1 MAKLTGLRIQNEREA
16 GRIVINPFNLN
27 HLGPNSY
34 DLSLGSELR
43 VYREDELLDVRK
55 EASTKTYKIDPKNG
69 FILLPNTLYLGHTV
83 EVAGSKSYVPC
94 IEGRS
99 SLARLGILVHLTAG
113 FGDVGFISQWTLEIV
128 VIRPVRIYQNMR
140 ICQIYFDTLEGTI
153 DRLYEG
159 KYNNSVGAVASKS
172 FKDKEHGYVEPESFS
187 MKPIPANPNA
197 IPHHM
202 LQWPGPITFGEEERY
217 CSICGDQQYHIP
229 NGWTC
234 QNGHGGAPE
243 IDMTDIP
250 LNTKRIC
257 ECGARFVA
265 ASNEIG
271 TCWRCGNNNNFEVID
286 GESK

>member
-1 MAKLTGLRIQNEREA
+1 MSKLTGLRILNEIEA
-16 GRIVINPFNLN
+16 GHIIINPFDPDY
-27 HLGPNSY
+27 LGPNSY
-34 DLSLGSELR
+34 DLTLGPELR
-43 VYREDELLDVRK
+43 IYKGELLDVRK
-55 EASTKTYKIDPKNG
+55 ETPTEVLEIDVESG
-69 FILLPNTLYLGHTV
+69 FILLPGTLYLGHTN
-83 EVAGSKSYVPC
+83 EVAGSRSYVPC

-99 SLARLGILVHLTAG
+99 SMARLGILVHLTAG

-128 VIRPVRIYQNMR
+128 VIRPVRIFRNTR

-159 KYNNSVGAVASKS
+159 KYNNSMGAVASKS
-172 FKDKEHGYVEPESFS
+172 FKDKEYVDPESYS
-187 MKPIPANPNA
+187 MKPIPADSNA
-197 IPHHM
+197 VPHHM

-217 CSICGDQQYHIP
+217 CSVCGDQQYHIP

-243 IDMTDIP
+243 MDMANLP

-257 ECGARFVA
+257 VCGARFVA